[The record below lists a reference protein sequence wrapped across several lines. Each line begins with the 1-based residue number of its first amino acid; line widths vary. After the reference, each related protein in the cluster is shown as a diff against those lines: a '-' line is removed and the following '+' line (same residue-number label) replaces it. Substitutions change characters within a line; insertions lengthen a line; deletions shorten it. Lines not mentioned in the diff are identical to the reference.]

1 MSQLSLI
8 RQGGLAADI
17 EQALSECVRQVCYL
31 GKGGSVTIKI
41 SVKPAT
47 KNSNSNVI
55 IGDEITLKTPK
66 PQTAETI
73 LFSTDDGM
81 LCDSDPR
88 QRKLDFGKVEVVD
101 DSPRETERFQK
112 VN

>member
-17 EQALSECVRQVCYL
+17 EQALSECVSQVCYL

>member
-73 LFSTDDGM
+73 LFSTDDGD
-81 LCDSDPR
+81 LCESDPR
-88 QRKLDFGKVEVVD
+88 QRKLNFDKVETTEE
-101 DSPRETERFQK
+101 PAAEAERFKK

>member
-47 KNSNSNVI
+47 KNSGSSVI
-55 IGDEITLKTPK
+55 VSDEVNLKTPK
-66 PQTAETI
+66 LPTAETI
-73 LFSTDDGM
+73 LFATDDGD
-81 LCDSDPR
+81 LCESDPR
-88 QRKLDFGKVEVVD
+88 QRKLNFDKVETTD
-101 DSPRETERFQK
+101 EPTTEERFKK

>member
-1 MSQLSLI
+1 M
-8 RQGGLAADI
+8 
-17 EQALSECVRQVCYL
+17 
-31 GKGGSVTIKI
+31 
-41 SVKPAT
+41 KPAT

-73 LFSTDDGM
+73 LFSTDDGT

-101 DSPRETERFQK
+101 DASRETERFQK

>member
-41 SVKPAT
+41 SVKKWLTNLTDRALLWCR
-47 KNSNSNVI
+47 SN
-55 IGDEITLKTPK
+55 LRR
-66 PQTAETI
+66 
-73 LFSTDDGM
+73 FSQSCNFFS
-81 LCDSDPR
+81 LI
-88 QRKLDFGKVEVVD
+88 
-101 DSPRETERFQK
+101 
-112 VN
+112 